1 MDNKRINVIVGHYGS
16 GKTEFAVN
24 FAIQLK
30 KKFKKVYIVDLD
42 IVNPYFRTNDVKKQ
56 LGQMGIDVIAS
67 EFASSNVDVPALPS
81 EIFRV
86 FCDSEAACVFDVGGD
101 DDGAVALGRY
111 KQYFDKENYDMFFVI
126 NTFRPLSS
134 TAEDILSLISDIE
147 ASSRLKVTGLINNSN
162 IAHLTTDNDVLK
174 GQEIIKT
181 VSQKVGI
188 DIVYTSGLEEVI
200 KKIPRE
206 YISKPFYINRYL
218 MLDF

>member
-174 GQEIIKT
+174 GQKIIKT

>member
-24 FAIQLK
+24 FAIELK

-56 LGQMGIDVIAS
+56 LGEMGIDVIAS

-86 FCDSEAACVFDVGGD
+86 FCDNDAACVFDVGGD

-111 KQYFDKENYDMFFVI
+111 KQFFEKDEYDMFFVI

-134 TAEDILSLISDIE
+134 TEEDILSLIYDIE
-147 ASSRLKVTGLINNSN
+147 ASSRLKVSGLINNSN
-162 IAHLTTDNDVLK
+162 IAHLTTDADILK
-174 GQEIIKT
+174 GQEIIRK

-188 DIVYTSGLEEVI
+188 DIVYTSGLEKIIE
-200 KKIPRE
+200 KIPRE
-206 YISKPFYINRYL
+206 CISEPFYINRYL

>member
-1 MDNKRINVIVGHYGS
+1 MENKRINVIVGHYGS

-24 FAIQLK
+24 FAIKLK
-30 KKFKKVYIVDLD
+30 NKFKKVYIVDLD

-56 LGQMGIDVIAS
+56 LKELGIDVIAS

-86 FCDSEAACVFDVGGD
+86 FCDVDAACVFDVGGD

-111 KQYFDKENYDMFFVI
+111 KQYFDKEDYDMFFVI
-126 NTFRPLSS
+126 NTFRPLSA
-134 TAEDILSLISDIE
+134 TGNDIIKLLYDIE
-147 ASSRLKVTGLINNSN
+147 TSSRLKVSGLINNSN
-162 IAHLTTDNDVLK
+162 IAHLTTDRDVLK
-174 GQEIIKT
+174 GQNIINE

-188 DIVYTSGLEEVI
+188 DVAYTSGLEEVI
-200 KKIPRE
+200 KIIPRE
-206 YISKPFYINRYL
+206 YISEPFYINRYL

>member
-67 EFASSNVDVPALPS
+67 EFASSNVGVPALPS